1 MRTMGNVRVHMKIE
15 GRVQGV
21 WFRESTRKKAQTL
34 GVFGWVRN
42 CPDGTVEAVAEGPEE
57 KVKAL
62 VSWCHEGPPSARVNR
77 VIDAW
82 DESRDEFDTFDVV
95 F

>member
-1 MRTMGNVRVHMKIE
+1 MKIE

-57 KVKAL
+57 KVKSL
-62 VSWCHEGPPSARVNR
+62 VSWCHEGPPSARVTR

-82 DESRDEFDTFDVV
+82 DESRDEFDTFDIV